1 MLFWLQKRAGGA
13 GDDDISP
20 SRPLRPVPT
29 KAGCGICHLAALGM
43 GGREG
48 TLPECLCTSSCPP
61 PHLPAPGASVPAPQG
76 KGGGT
81 GDILPEGTSSHRG
94 QRHILPEGTG
104 DILLEGTA
112 IAHPTFVNKRVQKA
126 LILQHPHP
134 PGSDLSPCSN
144 HPVPGYQ
151 KEGSRISFI

>member
-1 MLFWLQKRAGGA
+1 M
-13 GDDDISP
+13 ISAPPGP
-20 SRPLRPVPT
+20 SALSQQRQD
-29 KAGCGICHLAALGM
+29 AASVIWQLWGW